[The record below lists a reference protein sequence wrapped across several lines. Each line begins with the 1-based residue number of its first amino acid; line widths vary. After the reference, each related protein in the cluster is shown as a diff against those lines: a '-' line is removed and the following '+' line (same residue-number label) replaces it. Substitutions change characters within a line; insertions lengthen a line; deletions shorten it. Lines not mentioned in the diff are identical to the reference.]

1 MLAGLVQNGSQ
12 LYIGSRE
19 MHWGLLGVTIAML
32 SALKD
37 ATSEVFSDAQS
48 QEMLAGLVQNG
59 PQLYIDS
66 REIHW
71 GLHRIT
77 IAMLSSLKSAASEMI
92 SDMLV
97 LLGGLESS
105 SRVPLGARSRKM

>member
-1 MLAGLVQNGSQ
+1 
-12 LYIGSRE
+12 
-19 MHWGLLGVTIAML
+19 
-32 SALKD
+32 
-37 ATSEVFSDAQS
+37 
-48 QEMLAGLVQNG
+48 MLAGLVQNG

-105 SRVPLGARSRKM
+105 SRVPFGRNEPKNNLSI